1 MAEGL
6 AVAAPPAA
14 AAPSAPAPAAAPSVP
29 ASSAPAA
36 APAAAPVEVPSA
48 QPVAA
53 PEAGAAAAPAPVA
66 GAEPKQSDF
75 EGDIVSFL
83 EAHNEWER
91 KQGEDGE
98 AAPAEVPAA
107 EAAPAAEGEAEA
119 QPAAEGEEKPWAPE
133 PEQAL
138 TPEAL
143 NALAIKSPE
152 LQAAFDAN
160 PEVKNAL
167 FAMARTN
174 AKAAP
179 ILEVFPNVESA
190 KFAAEAAGTMVTLR
204 SSFLEAVDTPEQF
217 PNAYA
222 QFADEFAIKDK
233 DGKAV
238 LDSEGNPTYGDDFH
252 MLNDYVVD
260 TYHDIEIGD
269 LEAQL
274 QAGTFASEDD
284 RERADIALQA
294 LKFVKDWKA
303 GKIGTAKPDLSGLT
317 PEARAYYEQKEA
329 ELDAREKALGTKG
342 KEQNAEQRKA
352 ERANYETSVQR
363 KVGSSVGKRLQNML
377 AEKEKTGVFIP
388 SYILDAKDPATGIS
402 VFAKTMIDQFE
413 ESTYGRRDQATGK
426 IIGGVAFIRN
436 QAKMLAQRPPSPEA
450 EQARVDF
457 ANQLIDEHFPAIFDK
472 NLRQIQQKEIADRQK
487 RQGKQETRE
496 QLAVREPRAGG
507 GAGTPKAATPQE
519 AMTQAYKWVDE
530 QFPDLPPAERTEKAI
545 IKKNELMGSRY

>member
-284 RERADIALQA
+284 RERADMALQA

-342 KEQNAEQRKA
+342 KEQNQRLCKDDD
-352 ERANYETSVQR
+352 RPVRRIHLRPQGPGDR
-363 KVGSSVGKRLQNML
+363 K
-377 AEKEKTGVFIP
+377 
-388 SYILDAKDPATGIS
+388 DH
-402 VFAKTMIDQFE
+402 
-413 ESTYGRRDQATGK
+413 RRGCLHSQPG
-426 IIGGVAFIRN
+426 
-436 QAKMLAQRPPSPEA
+436 
-450 EQARVDF
+450 
-457 ANQLIDEHFPAIFDK
+457 
-472 NLRQIQQKEIADRQK
+472 
-487 RQGKQETRE
+487 
-496 QLAVREPRAGG
+496 
-507 GAGTPKAATPQE
+507 
-519 AMTQAYKWVDE
+519 
-530 QFPDLPPAERTEKAI
+530 
-545 IKKNELMGSRY
+545 